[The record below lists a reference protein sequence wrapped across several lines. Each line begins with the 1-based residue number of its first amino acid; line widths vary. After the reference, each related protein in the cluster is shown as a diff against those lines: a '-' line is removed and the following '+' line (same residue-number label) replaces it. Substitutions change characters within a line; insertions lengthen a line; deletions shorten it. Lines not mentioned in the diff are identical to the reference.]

1 MARPRSRFRRA
12 AGAGAPIGE
21 VWGARCEGSRCEPEA
36 KHMKADLRPT
46 LSRAEA
52 VTVYD
57 GFALKGHIG
66 GKDASSGYGG
76 PAIAAL
82 LSMAAF
88 ADAKVNHPCALVLK

>member
-1 MARPRSRFRRA
+1 MGRR
-12 AGAGAPIGE
+12 
-21 VWGARCEGSRCEPEA
+21 VA
-36 KHMKADLRPT
+36 KDRGVNPKQSNIMKADLRPT

>member
-1 MARPRSRFRRA
+1 MNPKQNFN
-12 AGAGAPIGE
+12 
-21 VWGARCEGSRCEPEA
+21 
-36 KHMKADLRPT
+36 MKADLRPT